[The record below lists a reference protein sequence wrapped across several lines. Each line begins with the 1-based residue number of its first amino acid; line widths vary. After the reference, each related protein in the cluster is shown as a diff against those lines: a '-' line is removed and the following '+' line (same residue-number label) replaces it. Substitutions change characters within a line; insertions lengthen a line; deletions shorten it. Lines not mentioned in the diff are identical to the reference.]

1 MAHQSPSDAFRE
13 ISHINK
19 DLQDSPY
26 ELQSFLGNGSFGK
39 VFQGL
44 DRKFHQPCAIKVYVK
59 GDFKQ
64 NLQEIIYD
72 EANLL
77 KSLNHPNIVRYLALY
92 ETNSRIFLVMELI
105 SGGSLKS
112 LVQQRKRLNQ
122 KFSTG
127 ELKQI
132 MTGIIKAV
140 RYLHQNEIVHRDLKP
155 ENILLQNPQDL
166 TSIKII
172 DFGLSVK
179 FNDVNKNLYLNC
191 GTPLFIAPELK
202 KYKIYSKPVDVWS
215 CGIIF
220 YELCTMGEHPFS
232 AKIKEKEGSPVRKSS
247 FDEEDYCINYPED
260 LPPYFF
266 IIYLFKNFVFF

>member
-1 MAHQSPSDAFRE
+1 MSHQSPSDTLRE

-26 ELQSFLGNGSFGK
+26 ELLSFLGNGSFGK
-39 VFQGL
+39 VFQGF
-44 DRKFHQPCAIKVYVK
+44 DRKSHQPCAIKVYIK

-77 KSLNHPNIVRYLALY
+77 KSLNHPNIVHFLALY
-92 ETNSRIFLVMELI
+92 ETNTRIFLIMELI

-112 LVQQRKRLNQ
+112 LVHQKKRLNK
-122 KFSTG
+122 KFTPE

-155 ENILLQNPQDL
+155 ENILLGNSEDL

-202 KYKIYSKPVDVWS
+202 KYKIYSKPVDIWS

-232 AKIKEKEGSPVRKSS
+232 GKIKGEKEGSPIRKSS
-247 FDEEDYCINYPED
+247 FDEEDYNINYPED
-260 LPPYFF
+260 LPP
-266 IIYLFKNFVFF
+266 